1 MSIISRLTIPEHHQS
16 SPKSCKT
23 ISVCETWKYRAKPL
37 HFPTKSVN
45 QSVLTSGL
53 CSLSKNEHLWWI
65 YIPKTSSNKSNI
77 IKKKNISIR
86 GTWKNW
92 VKPLH
97 YLIKSINWSVLS
109 SGHCSLTKNEH
120 HQWINSPKTSFNQSQ
135 ITKSSLFAKSKNTSR
150 KSSKTFTILPLALE
164 NLWAL

>member
-45 QSVLTSGL
+45 RSVLTSGL

-77 IKKKNISIR
+77 IKKKTSQFGEHGKIEWNPYITSSNPSIEVCYHL
-86 GTWKNW
+86 GIVPW
-92 VKPLH
+92 
-97 YLIKSINWSVLS
+97 
-109 SGHCSLTKNEH
+109 
-120 HQWINSPKTSFNQSQ
+120 PKTSTINGLTAPKHPLISPKSQ
-135 ITKSSLFAKSKNTSR
+135 KSSLFAKSKNTSR
-150 KSSKTFTILPLALE
+150 KSSKTFTILSLALE